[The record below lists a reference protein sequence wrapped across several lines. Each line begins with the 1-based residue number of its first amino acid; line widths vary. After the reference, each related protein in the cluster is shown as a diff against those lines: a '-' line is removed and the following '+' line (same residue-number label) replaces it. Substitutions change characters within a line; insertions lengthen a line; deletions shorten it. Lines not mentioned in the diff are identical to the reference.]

1 MQHNFLDKLGY
12 TTHNGLVH
20 HLDEAKNN
28 VERLYIDEVQ
38 KSLIVPANAV
48 FFRRFYKSDEDET
61 PVFSIPS
68 VCIFD
73 RGDSF
78 FNSEEHKTLHAELWS
93 AGKIEIYIILGE
105 TRIDILNA
113 RKPAK
118 QVEKEVSLDHKD
130 LCLVPQA
137 VHEFG
142 YTKFSAHLFSSGT
155 FWGQSEFQDKIDGN
169 SAPYD
174 FLLNYLMAARKQLL
188 NDSSI
193 GLEVKTIDTLLITS
207 ILIKFLEDIKD
218 DDGRHTLKEI
228 YKKHNLTEETF
239 EEGLKKG
246 KCVNILE
253 DLAGVFNGQIFNTFS
268 EDEKTAIS
276 KANLIPIAK
285 FLSADMDQNTNQ
297 GFLWKQYSFKHLP
310 AEVISAI
317 YENFIQSE
325 ADRNAEVR
333 KDVVYTPLHLV
344 NLMIDEAMPL
354 DQPELFENKQFKVL
368 DPACGSGVFLVAAYK
383 RMLQWSAINQWRE
396 TNAIAYPDKETAK
409 EILENNIFGVDI
421 EKVAALVSIFGLT
434 TAFLDKLTPKE
445 IWNDLKFKDLSK
457 HNIQG
462 LNFIDWVKKDNNKV
476 KRFDLVIGN
485 PPFNDSPTRTI
496 SNKDL
501 KELFE
506 KKEVPGNKIALKFFE
521 AALHFGEKVC
531 MIIPSNVFLYNK
543 SDPSNEYRKDIF
555 TKNTVEKIYDFTH
568 LRETLFT
575 KKNIRSIQ
583 GSKKKTGRTPV
594 LALIIRREPSEYQP
608 IEHIIVKRETLS
620 EQKFLFEIDYYDKH
634 QVRWDWAIDPQ
645 KQFVWKTN
653 LLGGG
658 RLFHLVYRLSLLETF
673 EDYISEKIK
682 GNKEW
687 IFEVGYETGT
697 PKKPELI
704 PYLYQ
709 QDKVSKI
716 EKNGEVKS
724 YEIEPEKYFYRPK
737 VSSLFKPPFIII
749 NKKIGGSYF
758 PIGYVKDYVK
768 DYLVYNSS
776 YLGIRASVTQ
786 INELEKIFNYLKTN
800 EDFCRFWILVQS
812 PSTMINQET
821 SFKKQDLETL
831 PFDTRFITLNK
842 NEQIIKNDILKFGIH
857 LGKAINEGNDGK
869 VLHVSITQPELKD
882 FGSTFCD
889 ALNEIY
895 AENGKTW
902 QSGKVIE
909 TPTSVI
915 YQLGFGQ
922 DGGLKYDV
930 QTGTESEM
938 HAIMDNDESNTGT
951 RYKRIIRYYQ
961 HVNGYDCV
969 YLIKPKARRYW
980 LQSIALR
987 DADDTFMDLK
997 KAGY

>member
-38 KSLIVPANAV
+38 QSLIVPANAV

-78 FNSEEHKTLHAELWS
+78 FNSEKHKTLHAELWS

-105 TRIDILNA
+105 TRVDIINA

-130 LCLVPQA
+130 LCLVSQA
-137 VHEFG
+137 VQEFE

-155 FWGQSEFQDKIDGN
+155 FWGQSEFQQKIDGN

-285 FLSADMDQNTNQ
+285 FLSADIDQNTNQ

-317 YENFIQSE
+317 YENFIQAE

-344 NLMIDEAMPL
+344 NLMIDESMPL

-383 RMLQWSAINQWRE
+383 RMLQWWAINQWRE

-462 LNFIDWVKKDNNKV
+462 LNFIDWVKKDNNKD

-485 PPFNDSPTRTI
+485 PPFNASKKGTI
-496 SNKDL
+496 TDKDL
-501 KELFE
+501 KEVFG
-506 KKEVPGNKIALKFFE
+506 KKVPGNKLALKFLE
-521 AALHFGEKVC
+521 AALYFGKKVC

-555 TKNTVEKIYDFTH
+555 TQYTVEKIYDFTH
-568 LRETLFT
+568 LRETLFI

-583 GSKKKTGRTPV
+583 GPKKKTGRTPV

-608 IEHIIVKRETLS
+608 IQHIIVKRETLS
-620 EQKFLFEIDYYDKH
+620 EQKLLFEIDYYDRH
-634 QVRWDWAIDPQ
+634 RIRWDWAIDGQ
-645 KQFVWKTN
+645 KQFIWKTN

-658 RLFHLVYRLSLLETF
+658 RLFHLVYRLSLLETL
-673 EDYISEKIK
+673 EDYILDKVKS
-682 GNKEW
+682 NKEW
-687 IFEVGYETGT
+687 MFEVGYETGN
-697 PKKPELI
+697 PENPVLI

-709 QDKVSKI
+709 QDKVCGI
-716 EKNGEVKS
+716 GKNGKVKS
-724 YEIEPEKYFYRPK
+724 SEIETNKYFYRPK
-737 VSSLFKPPFIII
+737 VSSLFNPPFVIIS
-749 NKKIGGSYF
+749 KKIGGSYL
-758 PIGYVKDYVK
+758 PVGYVKDYEK
-768 DYLVYNSS
+768 EYLVFNSS
-776 YLGIRASVTQ
+776 YLGIRAPASQ
-786 INELEKIFNYLKTN
+786 IVDLEKIYEYLKTN
-800 EDFCRFWILVQS
+800 EDFCRFWVLIQS

-831 PFDTRFITLNK
+831 PFNTKYISLNK
-842 NEQIIKNDILKFGIH
+842 NEEAIKNDVLRFYIH
-857 LGKAINEGNDGK
+857 LGKAINEGTDGK
-869 VLHVSITQPELKD
+869 VLHDSITPLELEE
-882 FGSTFCD
+882 FGTTFSNV
-889 ALNEIY
+889 LNEIY
-895 AENGKTW
+895 AENGKSW
-902 QSGKVIE
+902 QPGKVIQ
-909 TPTSVI
+909 TPTLII
-915 YQLGFGQ
+915 YQLGFGT
-922 DGGLKYDV
+922 DGGLKCDFQV
-930 QTGTESEM
+930 DTKNTIHSL
-938 HAIMDNDESNTGT
+938 IDNIKSNTGI
-951 RYKRIIRYYQ
+951 RFKRIIRLYQ
-961 HVNGYDCV
+961 HLDGYDCV
-969 YLIKPKARRYW
+969 FLIKPKDRRYW